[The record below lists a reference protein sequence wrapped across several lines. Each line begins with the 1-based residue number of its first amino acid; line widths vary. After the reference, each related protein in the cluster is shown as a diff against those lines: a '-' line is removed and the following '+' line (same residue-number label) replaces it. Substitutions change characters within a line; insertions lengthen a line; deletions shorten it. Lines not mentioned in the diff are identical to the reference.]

1 MTTRPRSTLATTHLR
16 EHRAGPGFTSFSL
29 RGIPGATLDPFLN
42 LDDFR
47 MSEPTFPPHPHA
59 GFSAVTYMFEDSP
72 GTFTNRDSLGD
83 ESLIGPGTLHWT
95 QAARGMMHEEIPQR
109 RGVECHGLQ
118 MFVNLRSDHKLAAP
132 RAFHVDARYVP
143 ECRDY
148 AGARIRV
155 LAGSLAGVRSALS
168 ELLTPVSLFDVH
180 LRAGARVSIPVAAG
194 TSCFVLSI
202 SGSGTSGPE
211 RAAILAHDA
220 FAFAD
225 DGDAVEL
232 AAGSDGLHV
241 LLAAGK
247 PLGEPVVFAGP
258 FAMTTRTDAEAAIAR
273 YERGEMGRLSRS
285 F

>member
-132 RAFHVDARYVP
+132 RAFHVDARDVP

-180 LRAGARVSIPVAAG
+180 LRAGARVSIPVAAS
-194 TSCFVLSI
+194 TNCFVLSI

-211 RAAILAHDA
+211 RAAIIAHDA
-220 FAFAD
+220 VAFAD

>member
-132 RAFHVDARYVP
+132 RAFHVDARDVP

-211 RAAILAHDA
+211 RAAIIAHDA
-220 FAFAD
+220 VAFAD

>member
-95 QAARGMMHEEIPQR
+95 QAARGMMHEEVPQR

-132 RAFHVDARYVP
+132 RAFHVDARDVP

-148 AGARIRV
+148 TGARIRV

-220 FAFAD
+220 VAFAD